1 MFVNIKSMKKV
12 LLALLVML
20 GTLTLN
26 AQVVYYV
33 RTGEDPKKGSTQCA
47 VVYVNSN
54 GSRVWCSQYTN
65 VNQIRQNLVNNPNYY
80 KSHGKSCVENSDYPT
95 FAIGVTKSKSYA
107 SFVSESGKCNL
118 YKVDIYSNGS
128 GIVSDRYL
136 HTDYY
141 AFSKDWNTLICDP
154 LNDDRAIYFTRVDES
169 VFQPAATNLDDL
181 F

>member
-1 MFVNIKSMKKV
+1 MFANIKSMKKI

-26 AQVVYYV
+26 AQVMYYV
-33 RTGEDPKKGSTQCA
+33 RTGENPKKGITECA
-47 VVYVNSN
+47 VVYVNSD
-54 GSRVWCSQYTN
+54 GSKIWYSQYTT

-80 KSHGKSCVENSDYPT
+80 KDYGRSRVNNSNLEVGMM
-95 FAIGVTKSKSYA
+95 FKSKSYA

-128 GIVSDRYL
+128 GIVSDRYM

-141 AFSKDWNTLICDP
+141 AFSKDWNTFIRDP
-154 LNDDRAIYFTRVDES
+154 LNDDRATYFTRVDES